1 MRSYLHATNAIFLAF
16 LMAGCLAAADAPTP
30 AGDVAAIK
38 AVFDKHT
45 AAFNAGDPAA
55 VVALFT
61 DDGVLMPPDR
71 APLVGKEGIRWGLRT
86 AFGLYAAKIT
96 AESPVIEVAGDRA
109 FARRKYTMTLT
120 GKTGGEQMDLAAN
133 WVDIL
138 KRQADGSWKISLEM
152 VVGDRRLPTG
162 VD

>member
-1 MRSYLHATNAIFLAF
+1 MKSHFYEASAILLAF

-38 AVFDKHT
+38 ALFDKHA
-45 AAFNAGDPAA
+45 AAFNAGDAAA
-55 VVALFT
+55 VMALFT

-71 APLVGKEGIRWGLRT
+71 APLTGKEGIRWGLRT
-86 AFGLYAAKIT
+86 AFGLYAAKIS
-96 AESPVIEVAGDRA
+96 AEAPVIEVAGDRA

-120 GKTGGEQMDLAAN
+120 GKTGGAEMDLVAN
-133 WVDIL
+133 WLDIL
-138 KRQADGSWKISLEM
+138 KRQADGSWKIALEM

-162 VD
+162 ND